1 MFGSIVGWFSQ
12 ARTLGGLAAE
22 PLTIVHVDA
31 ETSFSGGEVQV
42 FLLMEGLRA
51 RGHRN
56 VLVCPGGS
64 AAAREASARGIEVR
78 AVSMRSDLDLAAV
91 IGLKREFTSAEADIA
106 HLHTGRAT
114 WLGSLAAKRTG
125 IPAISTRRMDR
136 RVKRGWRTRRIYGQ
150 LARVAA
156 ISPAVRQRL
165 IDGGVPAE
173 KVSVIWS
180 SVDPAGLEV
189 HAVREDTRR
198 TLGITDERT
207 VALTLCSLVER
218 KGIDVLLNALVLQPD
233 LSLWIGG
240 DGPERSKLEALA
252 ASLNLSSR
260 VQFLGQRAD
269 KADLLDACDLF
280 VLPSRAEG
288 LGVAALEAMA
298 LGRAVVASSVGG
310 LGEVVVH
317 GETGRLVAPEDPDAL
332 AGALG
337 ELVQDAELR
346 ARLGEAGAERVRQHF
361 LAERMV
367 HDYEK
372 LYREVLQ

>member
-1 MFGSIVGWFSQ
+1 
-12 ARTLGGLAAE
+12 LAAE

-64 AAAREASARGIEVR
+64 AAAREAVARGIEVR
-78 AVSMRSDLDLAAV
+78 AVSMRGDLDLAAV
-91 IGLKREFTSAEADIA
+91 LGLKREFLNANADIA

-114 WLGSLAAKRTG
+114 WLGSVAAGLTG
-125 IPAISTRRMDR
+125 TPAISTRRMDR
-136 RVKRGWRTRRIYGQ
+136 RVKRGWRTRRIYSH
-150 LARVAA
+150 LAHVAA
-156 ISPAVRQRL
+156 ISPAVKQRL

-173 KVSVIWS
+173 KISVIWS
-180 SVDPAGLEV
+180 SVDPAGLQV
-189 HAVREDTRR
+189 NVPREETRR
-198 TLGITDERT
+198 ALGFEDET
-207 VALTLCSLVER
+207 PVALTLCSLVER
-218 KGIDVLLNALVLQPD
+218 KGIDVLLQALALQPD
-233 LSLWIGG
+233 IVLWIGG
-240 DGPERSKLEALA
+240 DGPERSALEALA
-252 ASLNLSSR
+252 GELKLESR
-260 VQFLGQRAD
+260 VRFLGRRAD
-269 KADLLDACDLF
+269 KADLLAACDLF

-298 LGRAVVASSVGG
+298 LARPVVASAVGG
-310 LGEVVVH
+310 LGEVVVD
-317 GETGRLVAPEDPDAL
+317 GETGLLVPPEDPQAL
-332 AGALG
+332 SHALH
-337 ELVQDAELR
+337 ELGGDSALR
-346 ARLGEAGAERVRQHF
+346 AQLGEAGAARAREHF